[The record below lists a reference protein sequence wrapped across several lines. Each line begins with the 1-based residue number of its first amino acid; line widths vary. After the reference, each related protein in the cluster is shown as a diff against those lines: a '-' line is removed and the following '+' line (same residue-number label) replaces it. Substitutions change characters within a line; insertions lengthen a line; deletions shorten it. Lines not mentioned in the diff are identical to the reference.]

1 MSAVE
6 EGSVNCL
13 ASIFPASF
21 CTAFKDHL
29 ERSLVSFP
37 LVLAMET
44 VPFIASLVEIKWTD
58 FMVGG
63 AELGEW
69 NCTWFLLLGS
79 FWLTAFTMAW
89 VVS

>member
-13 ASIFPASF
+13 ASIFPVSF
-21 CTAFKDHL
+21 CKAFKDHL

-44 VPFIASLVEIKWTD
+44 VPFIASLVD
-58 FMVGG
+58 
-63 AELGEW
+63 
-69 NCTWFLLLGS
+69 LL
-79 FWLTAFTMAW
+79 MR
-89 VVS
+89 